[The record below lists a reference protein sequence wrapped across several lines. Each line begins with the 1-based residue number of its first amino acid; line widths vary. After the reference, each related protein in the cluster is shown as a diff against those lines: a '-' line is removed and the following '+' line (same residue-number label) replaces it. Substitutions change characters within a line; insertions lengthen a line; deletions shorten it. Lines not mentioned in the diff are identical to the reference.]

1 MRCPLHWPTIATFF
15 PPKCPRALDDFVHTA
30 TGNWK
35 LGLVLSLI
43 TTLMWGLLPISM
55 KLLLD
60 EMDVY
65 TVTWYRFASSALVMG
80 VYLAIRGGLP
90 SLKHLRGGYAW
101 LMLIAIAGICSNYL
115 LYVTGLQLTSPSIAQ
130 VVIQLAPLLVILGG
144 IVLFREKM
152 NRIQALGVGVVI
164 VGLLVFFNE
173 RLPELFS
180 AEGTN
185 GTGVLII
192 IVAAIVWAAY
202 ALAQK
207 QLLKIYSSQA
217 IMFML
222 YSLATLIF
230 LAPSQVS
237 SVTSLSGLGWA
248 MLIFCSAN
256 TLIAYGCFS
265 EALQQWQASRVSA
278 ILAMA
283 PLITL
288 FSITLIGWLAP
299 EIAPDDHIDG
309 LSILGALM
317 VVMGSAACATGGIRR
332 KPVSN

>member
-1 MRCPLHWPTIATFF
+1 MACFI
-15 PPKCPRALDDFVHTA
+15 PPGRPRALVNFVHTV

-43 TTLMWGLLPISM
+43 TTVMWGLLPISM

-80 VYLAIRGGLP
+80 LYLAIKGGLP
-90 SLKHLRGGYAW
+90 SIKKLRGVYAW
-101 LMLIAIAGICSNYL
+101 LMLIAITGICGNYL
-115 LYVTGLQLTSPSIAQ
+115 LYLIGLQLTSPSIAQ

-144 IVLFREKM
+144 VVLFREKM
-152 NRIQALGVGVVI
+152 NRTQALGVAVVI
-164 VGLLVFFNE
+164 VGLLVFFNQ

-180 AEGTN
+180 PGGAN
-185 GTGVLII
+185 GAGVLII
-192 IVAAIVWAAY
+192 ILAAIVWAAY

-207 QLLKIYSSQA
+207 QLLKVYTSQA
-217 IMFML
+217 IMLML
-222 YSLATLIF
+222 YAMATLIF

-237 SVTSLSGLGWA
+237 SITALSSLGWA

-256 TLIAYGCFS
+256 TLIAYGCFA

-288 FSITLIGWLAP
+288 FTIKLIGWLAP
-299 EIAPDDHIDG
+299 EIALDDHIDS

-317 VVMGSAACATGGIRR
+317 VVIGSAACATGGIRR
-332 KPVSN
+332 KVITN